1 MALATAGAP
10 FTATGET
17 DHPVDAAQ
25 RAHRSE
31 AGKDQATTPDPVTT
45 ESQLIYFSSTSENT
59 SRFVAKLGRESGRI
73 PLYPKD
79 APLLAARPFVLVLP
93 TYRDSC
99 SLVVLEALAC
109 GLPVIS
115 TRQNGATEVMTDGE
129 HGTILADPGDPRLA
143 AALSEMLDDRRRARM
158 RAACVA
164 LRPAL
169 SWEHH
174 LETLLGLYGRVVR
187 QRRGLG

>member
-45 ESQLIYFSSTSENT
+45 KSQLIYFSSTSENT

-79 APLLAARPFVLVLP
+79 APLLATRPFVLVLP
-93 TYRDSC
+93 TYGGTGGEGSVPKQVIRFLNNPQNRKLIRGVIGAGNTNFGDHYC
-99 SLVVLEALAC
+99 LA
-109 GLPVIS
+109 
-115 TRQNGATEVMTDGE
+115 
-129 HGTILADPGDPRLA
+129 ADIIAAKCKVPRLYRFELMGTPDDVA
-143 AALSEMLDDRRRARM
+143 RVNHVLDTLWTRLSQ
-158 RAACVA
+158 
-164 LRPAL
+164 
-169 SWEHH
+169 
-174 LETLLGLYGRVVR
+174 T
-187 QRRGLG
+187 QK